1 MTESSACHCILS
13 GKEKEGLTRSIFIGE
28 AAAKALN
35 IPYYGNYLQRVK
47 HTPKLSQASRDRTA
61 ILQDA
66 FRINP
71 MIKTT
76 KGHYLLLDD
85 ILTTGATLKACSKLM
100 IKIDGLCLSIAT
112 IVYRN

>member
-1 MTESSACHCILS
+1 MEHSL
-13 GKEKEGLTRSIFIGE
+13 KE
-28 AAAKALN
+28 LN
-35 IPYYGNYLQRVK
+35 TP
-47 HTPKLSQASRDRTA
+47 PKLSKASRDRTE

-71 MIKTT
+71 LIRLP

-85 ILTTGATLKACSKLM
+85 ILTTGATLKACSKLLV
-100 IKIDGLCLSIAT
+100 KIDHLSLSIAT